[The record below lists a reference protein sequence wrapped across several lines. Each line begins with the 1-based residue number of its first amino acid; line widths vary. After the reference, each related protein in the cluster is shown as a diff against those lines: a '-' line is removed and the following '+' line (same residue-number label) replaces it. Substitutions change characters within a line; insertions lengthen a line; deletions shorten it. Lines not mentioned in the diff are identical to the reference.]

1 MSDNIDLSNLPEATA
16 APKKKR
22 KISVVWIIPII
33 AALVAVGIA
42 VQKVLM
48 EGPTIT
54 IVFTKAEGIE
64 AGKTF
69 VKYKDVEIGH
79 VTKVSL
85 SKDFRKVTVIAKI
98 DKSAAGLLVEDAKFW
113 IESPRASLSGVSGIG
128 TLLSGNYIGL
138 EPGKSTT
145 ARKDFTGLEN
155 PPAVSLDEPGRIFV
169 LQAPSIGS
177 IGNGSPL
184 YYRKL
189 NVGKV
194 IAYDLAE
201 TGKSVKIEVFVK
213 SPYEKYVT
221 DQTRFWQASG
231 IDVSMGAEGLSVRT
245 ESVVSMLIGGI
256 AFETPES
263 SESPKPAADKA
274 VFKLFNNRAEALAN
288 PETVVQRYVLFFHES
303 LKGVSIGAP
312 VTFMG
317 LTVGEIAEVGLE
329 FNAPDK
335 IIRPRL
341 EINIYPRRLL
351 THVKEGS
358 GLKAAQAMAGT
369 ASSRQGFMQQMVGRG
384 LRAQL
389 RSGNIITGQ
398 RVIALDFFPDAP
410 RVKIDWTKTP
420 PEMPTIPS
428 GLQDLE
434 MKVNAIMAKLEK
446 MPIDEIALNLKNILV
461 RVDAF
466 IKKVDTET
474 MPQANK
480 TIEELRKALTSVNE
494 TMVGKDAPTQQQLR
508 EALQE
513 ITKAAQG
520 VSGLTDYLERNPE
533 SLIRGKSQ
541 EKPK

>member
-1 MSDNIDLSNLPEATA
+1 
-16 APKKKR
+16 
-22 KISVVWIIPII
+22 
-33 AALVAVGIA
+33 
-42 VQKVLM
+42 
-48 EGPTIT
+48 
-54 IVFTKAEGIE
+54 
-64 AGKTF
+64 
-69 VKYKDVEIGH
+69 VEIGH

-85 SKDFRKVTVIAKI
+85 SKDFRKVTVTAKI

-113 IESPRASLSGVSGIG
+113 IESPRATLSGVSGIG

-138 EPGKSTT
+138 EPGKSVT

-155 PPAVSLDEPGRIFV
+155 PPSVSLDEPGRIFV

-263 SESPKPAADKA
+263 SESPKPAVDKA
-274 VFKLFNNRAEALAN
+274 VFKLFNNRTEALAN

-335 IIRPRL
+335 IIRPRV
-341 EINIYPRRLL
+341 EINVYPRRLL

-389 RSGNIITGQ
+389 RSGNLITGQ
-398 RVIALDFFPDAP
+398 RIIALDFFPDAP
-410 RVKIDWTKTP
+410 RVKIDWKMTP

-446 MPIDEIALNLKNILV
+446 MPMDEIASNLKNILV

-480 TIEELRKALTSVNE
+480 TIEELRKTLTSVNE

>member
-22 KISVVWIIPII
+22 KISVVWIIPIV
-33 AALVAVGIA
+33 AALVAIGIA
-42 VQKVLM
+42 VQKIIM

-85 SKDFRKVTVIAKI
+85 SKDFRKVTVTAKI
-98 DKSAAGLLVEDAKFW
+98 DKSASGLLVEDAKFW
-113 IESPRASLSGVSGIG
+113 IESPRATLSGVSGIG

-145 ARKDFTGLEN
+145 VRKDFTGLEN
-155 PPAVSLDEPGRIFV
+155 PPAVSLDEPGRIFL

-389 RSGNIITGQ
+389 RSGNLITGQ
-398 RVIALDFFPDAP
+398 RVIALDFFPDTP

-446 MPIDEIALNLKNILV
+446 MPMDEIALNLKNILV

-480 TIEELRKALTSVNE
+480 TIEELRKTLTSVNE